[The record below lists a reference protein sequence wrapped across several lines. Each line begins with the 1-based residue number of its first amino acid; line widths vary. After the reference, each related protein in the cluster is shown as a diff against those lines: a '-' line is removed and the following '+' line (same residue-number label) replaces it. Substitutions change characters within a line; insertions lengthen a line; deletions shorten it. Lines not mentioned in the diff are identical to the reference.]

1 MFIKALQKEK
11 DVQIHLLTQMAQ
23 GGTKKSR
30 DIENGISF
38 NKHEYNNH
46 MIDRMELL
54 DAIIGIIG
62 N

>member
-1 MFIKALQKEK
+1 
-11 DVQIHLLTQMAQ
+11 MAQ
-23 GGTKKSR
+23 GGTMKTR
-30 DIENGISF
+30 DRSYVTIKNRISF

-54 DAIIGIIG
+54 DAVIGFIG